1 MYNVELVRCVKL
13 GGECTVKEK
22 KNAGFTLIEV
32 LIAMGIA
39 MIVIAGVSQ
48 FMLAATRQYQAVDTQ
63 VNVQMDAQDALN
75 TICDMVMQGNNIARY
90 KHGKYTYFCVYY
102 DLGEYDSSGNLKT
115 YATAEQRMFYLDGD
129 EIYMIHTKDGT
140 EYNDAMSSQS
150 NRQLLAEGVKN
161 FNITTS
167 SGSNIGKSGLSASK
181 LESSTV
187 NVNISFETAK
197 IKSGA
202 SSTKATYDA
211 SQLVAIRNSIVDIA
225 GR

>member
-1 MYNVELVRCVKL
+1 M
-13 GGECTVKEK
+13 KEK

-90 KHGKYTYFCVYY
+90 KQGRYTFFCVYY
-102 DLGEYDSSGNLKT
+102 DLGECDSSGNLKT
-115 YATAEQRMFYLDGD
+115 YETAEQRMFYLDGD
-129 EIYMIHTKDGT
+129 EIYMIHTKDGIG
-140 EYNDAMSSQS
+140 YNDAMNSQT
-150 NRQLLAEGVKN
+150 NKQLLAEGVKD

-167 SGSNIGKSGLSASK
+167 SGSNLGKSGFSSSK
-181 LESSTV
+181 LEASTV
-187 NVNISFETAK
+187 NVNISFEADK
-197 IKSGA
+197 IKSAGK
-202 SSTKATYDA
+202 SPKATYDA